1 MESTQHEIVIGRK
14 ENGEL
19 TNQLTTGAAFLNDG
33 ESYYAI
39 RLMMFPNQ
47 SYYLTKNYESSN
59 RYTVFAK
66 LIKTED
72 GIKFQNPVGSGRLS
86 VELSAYLEIY
96 FPVLRTQ
103 MFMCLFPVAS

>member
-1 MESTQHEIVIGRK
+1 MESTQHEILIGRK

-19 TNQLTTGAAFLNDG
+19 RNQLIAGASFLNDG
-33 ESYYAI
+33 ESFYTI

-47 SYYLTKNYESSN
+47 AYYLTKNHESTN
-59 RYTVFAK
+59 RYTVFSK
-66 LIKTED
+66 FIKTEN

-96 FPVLRTQ
+96 FPVIRSQ
-103 MFMCLFPVAS
+103 MFMCLYPTAS